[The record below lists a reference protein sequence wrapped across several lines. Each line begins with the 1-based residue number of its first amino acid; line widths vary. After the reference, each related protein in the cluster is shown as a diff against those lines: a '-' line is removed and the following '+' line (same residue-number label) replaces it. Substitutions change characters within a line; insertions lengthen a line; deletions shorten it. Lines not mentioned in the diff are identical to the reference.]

1 MHDIWKVFRYLKFYP
16 WNLTANILFNML
28 ALWMFGYILENF
40 WGTRRFLCFYLICGL
55 GAGLAGCMSGKKT
68 DGNGPYDMGRIGGN
82 ARMHLSFFPYEL
94 QLQHTFTVASY
105 SRTTTPDVQVE
116 IEYDG
121 YVGYGEASM
130 PPYLGHTVESVC
142 AFLQKVNLEQFS
154 DPFQMEDIL
163 TYVDGLS
170 EGDAPAKAAIDIA
183 LHDLVGKLIGQ
194 PWWRLWGL
202 DAAKAPSTTFTIG
215 IDTPEV
221 VREKTIECADRFNIL
236 KVKVG
241 LDSDE
246 EMIRTIRSVTDLPL
260 AVDAN
265 QGWQDRQ
272 KALDEIFWLKEQG
285 VVMVEQ
291 PMAVDRIDDIA
302 WITEHSPL
310 PIFADESIQ
319 RLRDIPSIKGAFTGI
334 NIKLMK
340 CTGMR
345 EAWKMLNYARAEGMR
360 VMIGCMTETSCACTA
375 AAHLSPAVDFA
386 DLDGNLLISNDR
398 FTGMTVRD
406 GRMVLPD
413 RPGLGL
419 IKL

>member
-1 MHDIWKVFRYLKFYP
+1 MKRREVIRT
-16 WNLTANILFNML
+16 TAL
-28 ALWMFGYILENF
+28 A
-40 WGTRRFLCFYLICGL
+40 GL
-55 GAGLAGCMSGKKT
+55 GAGLVGCSTKKAT
-68 DGNGPYDMGRIGGN
+68 GPYDIGRIGGK

-154 DPFQMEDIL
+154 DPFQLEDIL
-163 TYVDGLS
+163 AYVDGLS

-215 IDTPEV
+215 IDTPDV
-221 VREKTIECADRFNIL
+221 VREKTLECADRFNIL

-246 EMIRTIRSVTDLPL
+246 EMISTIRSVTDLPL

-265 QGWQDRQ
+265 QGWKDRR

-291 PMAVDRIDDIA
+291 PMAIDKLDDIA
-302 WITEHSPL
+302 WITENSPL

-319 RLRDIPSIKGAFTGI
+319 RLRDIPGIKGAFTGI